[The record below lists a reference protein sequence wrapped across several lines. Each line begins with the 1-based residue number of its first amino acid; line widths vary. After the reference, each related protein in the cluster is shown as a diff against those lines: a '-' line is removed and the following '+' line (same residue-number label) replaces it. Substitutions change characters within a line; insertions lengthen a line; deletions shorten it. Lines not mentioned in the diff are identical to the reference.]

1 MKRKLLPAVIIAA
14 MMMVVAKPAGAQQRY
29 IVRTTGGLNSVLN
42 LCLSANCQVQGSL
55 DGPVGQT
62 YLVTSTGNILQTLI
76 GGVANLLEALLGI
89 QSIEAYRALPIP
101 LPAINN
107 APYGVTDTTPGGYF
121 RSVVTHAYAGV

>member
-14 MMMVVAKPAGAQQRY
+14 MMMTVAKPAEAQQRY

-62 YLVTSTGNILQTLI
+62 YLVTTTGNILQTLV
-76 GGVANLLEALLGI
+76 GGVVNLLWALQGI
-89 QSIEAYRALPIP
+89 QSVEPDRACPIP
-101 LPAINN
+101 FPPIKNST
-107 APYGVTDTTPGGYF
+107 YD
-121 RSVVTHAYAGV
+121 